1 MWRRIRQLVA
11 RLRRARVTVI
21 PSTDAAGWN
30 PYASPGASLHRELA
44 ILRECG
50 YTNRELLAMATS
62 GAAMALHR
70 EWEFGTIA
78 PGRRA
83 DLILLRGSPIETLA
97 NLRALEAVV
106 LRGRVR
112 RPEDLEP

>member
-1 MWRRIRQLVA
+1 
-11 RLRRARVTVI
+11 
-21 PSTDAAGWN
+21 
-30 PYASPGASLHRELA
+30 
-44 ILRECG
+44 
-50 YTNRELLAMATS
+50 
-62 GAAMALHR
+62 MALHR